1 MCQTLVNTEVILIT
15 TNCCHYGLP
24 FQFIL
29 CAKSCVF
36 INFLSYAKYVLQLT
50 PLVTD
55 YLVI

>member
-1 MCQTLVNTEVILIT
+1 MCQTVVNTEVILIT
-15 TNCCHYGLP
+15 TNCWHYGLP

-29 CAKSCVF
+29 CAQRCVL

-50 PLVTD
+50 ALVTD